1 MVMHVPA
8 GTDGRKWQDN
18 RGRGLVCSALSD
30 LPFHCEHAALGSCQ
44 VRHSSGQS
52 FLRNS
57 PPSCTGLDLEEEDV

>member
-8 GTDGRKWQDN
+8 GTDRRKWQHN
-18 RGRGLVCSALSD
+18 GGRGLICNALADS
-30 LPFHCEHAALGSCQ
+30 PFHCEHAALGSYQ
-44 VRHSSGQS
+44 VRHSLGQS